1 MAGTVF
7 TCKCGMLLKA
17 YGDDQVGQGIVC
29 PSCGSTVI
37 VPAFGIAADA
47 SGASVS
53 DDPAS
58 LPTTS
63 RAGKWIGLAC
73 LGGLGVVT
81 LGLSVFVLM
90 PALSPRVAH
99 PVVVAH
105 TDSPRKNKLDD
116 TTNDAD
122 PDEAPRRLRDG
133 RERGTRKAVGKP
145 QPKSAQRSRPGEP
158 PPTSA
163 LRQRRP
169 ATNQASKR
177 AQQLSTRPGSD
188 DQPDGSSNVGQNGD
202 LANSNATGNDA
213 SYQGTIGQEQF
224 AENISVPFTGR
235 QGSNRAKLLQREG
248 GTAGSEKSVADG
260 LDWIVR
266 HQRSDGSWSLDYH
279 EQCRAPTCR
288 PERPSTKSDTAAT
301 GLALLSLLGA
311 GHNHVV
317 NDQYQLPV
325 QRGLK
330 WLTSHQSSDG
340 DLFVGQ
346 RPSTACL
353 YSHAIATMAICEAFG
368 LSGDASL
375 KSAAQ
380 RAVEFICHAQ
390 DPGGG
395 GWRYAP
401 RQPGDTSVFGWHIF
415 ALRSAHVA
423 GIAIPQETLKAC
435 SRYLDLAATD
445 ETRVT
450 YLYQPR
456 PRRGNVP
463 NRAGRQRGGN
473 VVDQPGRLP
482 RGANAVMTTE
492 ALLSRQL
499 LGWPRDFP
507 PLVKGV
513 AMISADLQD
522 SRERNIYYWYYATQL
537 LHNMKGDEWE
547 RWNLKVREGLI
558 STQVHDNTCA
568 DGSWDPFR
576 PARDHWSGAAGRL
589 YLTSLSILTLEVY
602 YRYLPLYRSFDEE

>member
-177 AQQLSTRPGSD
+177 AQQLHARRAAMTSLMGPRTSGKMATSRTRM
-188 DQPDGSSNVGQNGD
+188 
-202 LANSNATGNDA
+202 
-213 SYQGTIGQEQF
+213 
-224 AENISVPFTGR
+224 R
-235 QGSNRAKLLQREG
+235 
-248 GTAGSEKSVADG
+248 
-260 LDWIVR
+260 
-266 HQRSDGSWSLDYH
+266 
-279 EQCRAPTCR
+279 
-288 PERPSTKSDTAAT
+288 
-301 GLALLSLLGA
+301 
-311 GHNHVV
+311 
-317 NDQYQLPV
+317 
-325 QRGLK
+325 
-330 WLTSHQSSDG
+330 
-340 DLFVGQ
+340 
-346 RPSTACL
+346 
-353 YSHAIATMAICEAFG
+353 
-368 LSGDASL
+368 
-375 KSAAQ
+375 
-380 RAVEFICHAQ
+380 
-390 DPGGG
+390 
-395 GWRYAP
+395 
-401 RQPGDTSVFGWHIF
+401 
-415 ALRSAHVA
+415 
-423 GIAIPQETLKAC
+423 
-435 SRYLDLAATD
+435 
-445 ETRVT
+445 RVT
-450 YLYQPR
+450 TLRTRGRSGRSNSPR
-456 PRRGNVP
+456 TFRCRL
-463 NRAGRQRGGN
+463 RAGKARIEPN
-473 VVDQPGRLP
+473 YC
-482 RGANAVMTTE
+482 
-492 ALLSRQL
+492 
-499 LGWPRDFP
+499 
-507 PLVKGV
+507 
-513 AMISADLQD
+513 SAK
-522 SRERNIYYWYYATQL
+522 E
-537 LHNMKGDEWE
+537 
-547 RWNLKVREGLI
+547 V
-558 STQVHDNTCA
+558 
-568 DGSWDPFR
+568 R
-576 PARDHWSGAAGRL
+576 PARRSRSRTAWIGSCAISDPTGRGASITTNNAGHQPAGPSGRQPSQ
-589 YLTSLSILTLEVY
+589 TP
-602 YRYLPLYRSFDEE
+602 LPPGWRSCPCWVRDIIM